1 MLITYHLPQRMATI
15 FTNGCLH
22 LLMTTD
28 TEGTRHLLSMIIN
41 LITNEFL
48 VREVFLAHKTH
59 KVTLYNQNNLYADY
73 HVVHLT

>member
-48 VREVFLAHKTH
+48 VREVFLAHKTY
-59 KVTLYNQNNLYADY
+59 KVTLHSQIRIYTSY